1 MRWSHEST
9 LLLLSLCLLGVG
21 CQVDL
26 RPDELRELKAPR
38 DEAGGRR
45 VLALAEAAQ
54 VGSAAPWKSVAGVR
68 VELRDAYYGLTG
80 SVARPWPEDPAEVVF
95 HFRPASDDSVAEFK
109 DGEQILRWGIHDWN
123 TWTQEGQAGPREYTD
138 EPDPDVS
145 FWLPTVEYFLE
156 MAFRLG
162 EGQFVDLGAPRRVR
176 GELCDVVY
184 LTWGSYEPNDE
195 VDQYVAYVSRETRRL
210 LRVDFTV
217 RDFAD
222 FIQGRVLYSDF
233 RQVKGYWLPHLLEI
247 GEDPPED
254 QLHTIT
260 VRSWQLDQP
269 LSDEALKPD
278 PRRPAAQKP

>member
-1 MRWSHEST
+1 MTTRW
-9 LLLLSLCLLGVG
+9 LGPLLSAIALAG

-26 RPDELRELKAPR
+26 RPEELRELSAPR
-38 DEAGGRR
+38 DEARGRAL
-45 VLALAEAAQ
+45 LAQAEAAQ
-54 VGSAAPWKSVAGVR
+54 VGSGAPWRSLSGVR

-80 SVARPWPEDPAEVVF
+80 AVARPWPEDPAEVVL
-95 HFRPASDDSVAEFK
+95 HFRPASDDSVASFK
-109 DGEQILRWGIHDWN
+109 DGQTPLRWGIHDWN
-123 TWTQEGQAGPREYTD
+123 TWTQEGEGPREYSD
-138 EPDPDVS
+138 EPDEDVA

-162 EGQFVDLGAPRRVR
+162 EGQFVDLGAPARVR

-195 VDQYVAYVSRETRRL
+195 VDQYVAYVSRATKRL

-233 RQVKGYWLPHLLEI
+233 RQVQGYWLPHLLEI
-247 GEDPPED
+247 GEDPPAD

-260 VRSWQLDQP
+260 VRAWQLDRP

-278 PRRPAAQKP
+278 PQRPAARKP

>member
-1 MRWSHEST
+1 MTRRWT
-9 LLLLSLCLLGVG
+9 APLLASLALFSG

-26 RPDELRELKAPR
+26 RPEELAELSAPR

-45 VLALAEAAQ
+45 LLAQAEAAQ
-54 VGSAAPWKSVAGVR
+54 VGSAAPWKSVTGVR

-80 SVARPWPEDPAEVVF
+80 SVARPWPEDPAEVVL
-95 HFRPASDDSVAEFK
+95 HFRPGSDDSLAEFQ
-109 DGEQILRWGIHDWN
+109 DGEQTLRWGIHDWN
-123 TWTQEGQAGPREYTD
+123 TWTQEGAGPREYSD
-138 EPDPDVS
+138 EPDADVA
-145 FWLPTVEYFLE
+145 FWLPTLEYFLE

-162 EGQFVDLGAPRRVR
+162 EAQFVDLAAPRRVR

-184 LTWGSYEPNDE
+184 LTWGSYGPNDE

-210 LRVDFTV
+210 VRVDFTV

-233 RQVKGYWLPHLLEI
+233 RQVGGYWLPHLLEI

-260 VRSWQLDQP
+260 VRAWQVGVP

-278 PRRPAAQKP
+278 PRRRPAQKP